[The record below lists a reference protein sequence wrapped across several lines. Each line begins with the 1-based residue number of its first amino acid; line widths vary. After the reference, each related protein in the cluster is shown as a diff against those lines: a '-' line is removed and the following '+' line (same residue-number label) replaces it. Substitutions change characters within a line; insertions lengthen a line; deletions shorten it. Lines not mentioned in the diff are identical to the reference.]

1 MKKNLVKVRDVLPA
15 TSALPVQPVPLENE
29 PPHRKLARL
38 TREHQSVTEQL
49 QTLKKSWAE
58 RNIKAQACR
67 QAVSTPEVTHFET
80 TKRELALQLLDLQTQ
95 IGALNKEL
103 RANKAAR
110 QAGRQPPARANGS
123 ALKKTCPLKS
133 HPQWDAYFRLAA
145 ENELEPRLLAQIERS
160 AKSLLQHAL
169 ETGVESEGGTV

>member
-1 MKKNLVKVRDVLPA
+1 MKKKSPLVKLADVLP
-15 TSALPVQPVPLENE
+15 TQLPVQPVPLENE
-29 PPHRKLARL
+29 PAHRKLARL
-38 TREHQSVTEQL
+38 AREHQSVTEQL
-49 QTLKKSWAE
+49 QTF
-58 RNIKAQACR
+58 KAQACR
-67 QAVSTPEVTHFET
+67 LAVSTPEVTHFET

-103 RANKAAR
+103 RANKAAC

-145 ENELEPRLLAQIERS
+145 ENELEPCLLAQIERS